1 MAKKTAKKAA
11 RKPVKKQ
18 AARSRK
24 PEPEPEFDNE
34 LRGALFKNKR
44 KTKSAQPDYVGQ
56 ATIDGI
62 EYWVSSWARK
72 SKNGQ
77 AYMSLAF
84 TEKEEQGADE
94 YEEDETDEDDFLF

>member
-24 PEPEPEFDNE
+24 PEPQPEFDNE
-34 LRGALFKNKR
+34 LRGAPFKNKR
-44 KTKSAQPDYVGQ
+44 KTISVQPDYVGQ
-56 ATIDGI
+56 ATIGGI

-77 AYMSLAF
+77 AYLSLAF
-84 TEKEEQGADE
+84 TEKEEQVDDE
-94 YEEDETDEDDFLF
+94 YEVETYEDELPF